1 MSTTPLIVKAL
12 THIRFLEAWL
22 EIFFVYGNF
31 LKDICA
37 GEIVCFALFVRFV
50 KCSVICEMKYV
61 FFFCLF
67 EKIEIVNKM

>member
-50 KCSVICEMKYV
+50 K
-61 FFFCLF
+61 
-67 EKIEIVNKM
+67 